1 MKKFKA
7 SDIIK
12 PTVVLLVICL
22 VTSLLLAITNEKTAP
37 KIEEN
42 AKQTE
47 LKTRQEVL
55 PAAAEFEESKL
66 GDVEYCIGKDAQ
78 GNPVGYVFVTASKGY
93 GGKVKIMTG
102 VTADGKVAG
111 VQILELSE
119 TPGLGMRAKT
129 DESFLKQFVD
139 KLGGIGVAKNNPG
152 ENEIQA
158 LTGATIT
165 SKAVTG
171 AVNEALEQYETV
183 KGGAN
188 HG

>member
-22 VTSLLLAITNEKTAP
+22 VTSCLLAITNEKTAP
-37 KIEEN
+37 MIEKN
-42 AKQTE
+42 AKDTE

-55 PAAAEFEESKL
+55 PAASEFEEAGL
-66 GDVEYCIGKDAQ
+66 NGVEYCIGKDGQ
-78 GNPVGYVFVTASKGY
+78 GSDVGYVFVTESKGY

-102 VTADGKVAG
+102 VTADGRVAG

-139 KLGGIGVAKNNPG
+139 KIGGVGVAKNNPG

-171 AVNEALEQYETV
+171 AVNEALKQYETV

>member
-66 GDVEYCIGKDAQ
+66 GDVEYCVGKDAQ
-78 GNPVGYVFVTASKGY
+78 G
-93 GGKVKIMTG
+93 KIMTG
-102 VTADGKVAG
+102 VTAEGKVAG

>member
-22 VTSLLLAITNEKTAP
+22 VASFLLAMTNKVTAP
-37 KIEEN
+37 RIEEL

-55 PAAAEFEESKL
+55 PAASEFEEVRQD
-66 GDVEYCIGKDAQ
+66 GVDYCIGKDAQ
-78 GNPVGYVFVTASKGY
+78 GNTVGCVFITVTKGY
-93 GGKVKIMTG
+93 GGDVKVMTG
-102 VTADGKVAG
+102 VTSEGKVAG
-111 VQILELSE
+111 IQILALSE
-119 TPGLGMRAKT
+119 TAGLGMRAKE
-129 DESFLKQFVD
+129 ESFLKQFVD
-139 KLGGIGVAKNNPG
+139 KIGGIEVAKNDPG

-165 SKAVTG
+165 SKAVTK
-171 AVNEALEQYETV
+171 AVNEALTLFETV

>member
-12 PTVVLLVICL
+12 PTVVLLIICL
-22 VTSLLLAITNEKTAP
+22 VASFLLAMTNKVTAP
-37 KIEEN
+37 RIEEL

-55 PAAAEFEESKL
+55 PAAAEFEEIKQ
-66 GDVEYCIGKDAQ
+66 GDVDYCIGKNAQ
-78 GNPVGYVFVTASKGY
+78 GSPVGFVFITVTKGY
-93 GGKVKIMTG
+93 GGDVKVMTG
-102 VTADGKVAG
+102 VTNEGKVAG
-111 VQILELSE
+111 IQILALSE
-119 TPGLGMRAKT
+119 TAGLGMRAKE
-129 DESFLKQFVD
+129 ESFLKQFVD
-139 KLGGIGVAKNNPG
+139 KVGGIGVAKNNPG

-165 SKAVTG
+165 SKAVTS
-171 AVNEALEQYETV
+171 AVNEALTLYETV

-188 HG
+188 NG